1 MRKNS
6 CPNLTSKSLDPVEA
20 WGLLFYIILRTFFSW
35 YYGGVYT
42 MNIEKIKKIYCNF
55 IGADSFKQAIIAT
68 IVGLAM
74 YVFFMWIMCD
84 WINIVVTR
92 GY

>member
-1 MRKNS
+1 
-6 CPNLTSKSLDPVEA
+6 
-20 WGLLFYIILRTFFSW
+20 
-35 YYGGVYT
+35 
-42 MNIEKIKKIYCNF
+42 MNIEKIKKIYCDL
-55 IGADSFKQAIIAT
+55 IGADSFKKAIIAT

-74 YVFFMWIMCD
+74 YVFFMWMMCD